1 MERKERYRNLYEGSQ
16 ALGNARPAGTWL
28 LGLTINTPLL
38 PRRILYYIFFSYFT
52 ANLFLNFFTIQFFQP
67 KSGDLA

>member
-16 ALGNARPAGTWL
+16 ALGNARPAGTWS

-38 PRRILYYIFFSYFT
+38 LRRILYHIFLSLYR
-52 ANLFLNFFTIQFFQP
+52 QP
-67 KSGDLA
+67 IS